1 MSTRTTHSSEA
12 TLHYI
17 TFTCYQ
23 WLPLFELCNAYEL
36 VYKWFDFLKERYSI
50 KTTAYTIMPNHVHCI
65 LFFPNTDYNL
75 NKIVSNGKR
84 FIAYEIIKRLEE
96 RGLSKILLRLKEGL
110 TQRDVG
116 RGQKH
121 KVFEDSFDAKP
132 IYHREFL
139 LQKINYIH
147 LNCVRGKWK
156 LVEHWEDYEHS
167 SVRFYVKNKIDGFVP
182 VHYEELS

>member
-1 MSTRTTHSSEA
+1 MSTRTAHSNQA
-12 TLHYI
+12 ALHYT

-23 WLPLFELCNAYEL
+23 WLPLFELCSAYDF
-36 VYKWFDFLKERYSI
+36 VYKWFDFLKVKYSI

-65 LFFPNTDYNL
+65 FFFPNENYNL

-84 FIAYEIIKRLEE
+84 FMAYEIIKRLEE
-96 RGLSKILLRLKEGL
+96 KSLSKILLRLKEGL
-110 TQRDVG
+110 TERDVAK
-116 RGQKH
+116 GQKH

-132 IYHREFL
+132 IYHRAFL

-167 SVRFYVKNKIDGFVP
+167 SARSYVKNKLDGFVP

>member
-12 TLHYI
+12 ALHYI

-65 LFFPNTDYNL
+65 LFFPNADYNL

-110 TQRDVG
+110 T
-116 RGQKH
+116 
-121 KVFEDSFDAKP
+121 
-132 IYHREFL
+132 
-139 LQKINYIH
+139 
-147 LNCVRGKWK
+147 
-156 LVEHWEDYEHS
+156 
-167 SVRFYVKNKIDGFVP
+167 
-182 VHYEELS
+182 